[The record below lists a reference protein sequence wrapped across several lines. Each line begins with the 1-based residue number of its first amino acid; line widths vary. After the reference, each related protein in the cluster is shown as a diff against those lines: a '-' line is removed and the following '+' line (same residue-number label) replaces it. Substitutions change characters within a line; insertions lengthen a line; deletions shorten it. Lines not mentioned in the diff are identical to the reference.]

1 MADHHSWTTHSAN
14 ASEVEAA
21 WFVVDANGQT
31 LGRLAT
37 RISQVLQGKHKAQYT
52 PHVDT
57 GDYVVVVNAEKVVL
71 TGRKLDQKKYHHYS
85 GYPGGLRSVTARQV
99 LATRP
104 ERVLEAAVQ
113 GMVPGTR
120 LGRAMLSKLKVY
132 AGPYKDQHKAQK
144 PLPFP
149 DHL

>member
-1 MADHHSWTTHSAN
+1 MIAHHSWTTHSAK
-14 ASEVEAA
+14 ASELKQE
-21 WFVVDANGQT
+21 WYVVDAAGQT

-37 RISQVLQGKHKAQYT
+37 RISQVLQGKHKPAYT

-57 GDYVVVVNAEKVVL
+57 GDFVVVINAEQVVL

-85 GYPGGLRSVTARQV
+85 GHPGGLKSATARQV
-99 LATRP
+99 LDTKP

-132 AGPYKDQHKAQK
+132 AGAEHPHAAQQ
-144 PLPFP
+144 PVPFP
-149 DHL
+149 EHI